1 MKVVLCVDGS
11 TSAEEA
17 FSWYFR
23 SFHTQGNEVLAV
35 YVGNQP
41 HLPSFVFY
49 EEAVFPKEEFQRAV
63 QKCKSKMEEMK
74 AKYLSKAKAMQVN
87 CQFRVLVGD
96 GGSPGET
103 LASFL
108 ESENAD
114 LVIVGSRGMGKIR
127 RTVLGSVS
135 DFLVH
140 HAKVPV
146 LVFREE

>member
-1 MKVVLCVDGS
+1 MNVVL
-11 TSAEEA
+11 
-17 FSWYFR
+17 
-23 SFHTQGNEVLAV
+23 
-35 YVGNQP
+35 
-41 HLPSFVFY
+41 

-146 LVFREE
+146 VVFREE